1 MLYCIFP
8 GTNAVFPYIINNFA
22 RQVKFLQ
29 LKDNSKRMEFQKI
42 NRLKVVLVENGKT
55 GKWLAEQVGK
65 NEATVSRW
73 CSNKMQPSLD
83 MLVRIAELLNVDPR
97 QLINSGNNEQLWK
110 EDYK

>member
-1 MLYCIFP
+1 
-8 GTNAVFPYIINNFA
+8 
-22 RQVKFLQ
+22 
-29 LKDNSKRMEFQKI
+29 MESQKI

-83 MLVRIAELLNVDPR
+83 MLVKIAGLLTLANLSMAVIMIDYGKEESYKERGELP
-97 QLINSGNNEQLWK
+97 QS
-110 EDYK
+110 

>member
-1 MLYCIFP
+1 M
-8 GTNAVFPYIINNFA
+8 
-22 RQVKFLQ
+22 
-29 LKDNSKRMEFQKI
+29 KDKSKCMEFQKI

-97 QLINSGNNEQLWK
+97 QLINGGNK
-110 EDYK
+110 D

>member
-1 MLYCIFP
+1 
-8 GTNAVFPYIINNFA
+8 
-22 RQVKFLQ
+22 
-29 LKDNSKRMEFQKI
+29 MESQKI

-83 MLVRIAELLNVDPR
+83 MLVNIAELLNVDPR
-97 QLINSGNNEQLWK
+97 DLLIPQK
-110 EDYK
+110 